1 MAKTFQLTIDD
12 HCVDVVEETRA
23 ILNEGLLQAIAEN
36 TPLPWFAD
44 KMESTGGFLLYII
57 LDYCRQRERTI
68 IEQTKTTEAR
78 ASIASSEAHIA
89 TVEASAEEI
98 S

>member
-1 MAKTFQLTIDD
+1 
-12 HCVDVVEETRA
+12 
-23 ILNEGLLQAIAEN
+23 
-36 TPLPWFAD
+36 
-44 KMESTGGFLLYII
+44 LYII

-68 IEQTKTTEAR
+68 IEQTKTAEAR

-89 TVEASAEEI
+89 TVTGSAEEL